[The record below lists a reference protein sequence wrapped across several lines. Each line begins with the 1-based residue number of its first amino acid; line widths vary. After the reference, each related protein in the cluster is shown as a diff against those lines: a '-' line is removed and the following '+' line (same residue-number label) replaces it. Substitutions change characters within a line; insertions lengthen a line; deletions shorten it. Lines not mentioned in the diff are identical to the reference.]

1 MLMTN
6 KYKNRNF
13 IVFLN
18 NKAVDA
24 AADEEKALDLAANLA
39 ASLGGWTKTCHFLW
53 EKHTSTENN
62 WLWVYRPGC
71 SKSAT

>member
-1 MLMTN
+1 MTN
-6 KYKNRNF
+6 KTETKNF

>member
-24 AADEEKALDLAANLA
+24 AVDEEEAFELAANIA
-39 ASLGGWTKTCHFLW
+39 ASLGGWAKTGPLLW

-62 WLWVYRPGC
+62 WLWVSHVGM
-71 SKSAT
+71 

>member
-1 MLMTN
+1 MTN
-6 KYKNRNF
+6 KTETKNF

-24 AADEEKALDLAANLA
+24 AVDEEEAFELAANIA
-39 ASLGGWTKTCHFLW
+39 ASLGGWAKTGPLLW